1 MRTESERNAY
11 FQKLYP
17 TVNNDDLLEFRI
29 PPNQKSQMC
38 LSGVLLRFVIR
49 LPQPADQTVT
59 LLPDNYLGAKQFSSL
74 EVRIN
79 GEAVSRRNC
88 ANEYLNS
95 VQMQYVTNFS
105 VDYATTSCRTIG
117 LFDDADFD
125 GEYYKTNAAWLAKV
139 KDNRKGVNGDYVYE
153 IVMPIDSSIFT
164 SNDLLPSKTPV
175 ELSFE
180 RCKSKLSAILVGTIT
195 DAITG
200 AIKSVLELEDPY
212 LIVPFVND
220 LGMEEK
226 ERTAVSNAIKVKY
239 DDYAINRFN
248 ISKETP
254 NARIPNALTGPLPRK
269 IFFGLRPLDEF
280 NGDYKS
286 PSTTFKRFGVKKA
299 TLYVDGNVLSGYPMS
314 ISANAVTLPY
324 VRFQQ
329 NINRYMNCYASR
341 SINMDDF
348 KNFMLLYSAE
358 LDPSTSGSITFEFD
372 FEEAPTDDLVL
383 VTCCIYDR
391 TVEIDSFRNFQVV

>member
-1 MRTESERNAY
+1 MTTESERNAY

-49 LPQPADQTVT
+49 LPQPAEQNVH

-125 GEYYKTNAAWLAKV
+125 ADYFNSNRTWREKV
-139 KDNRKGVNGDYVYE
+139 LSNRNGVNDDFVYE

-164 SNDLLPSKTPV
+164 SNDKLPSKTPV

-180 RCKSKLSAILVGTIT
+180 RCRSKLSTILLGTVT
-195 DAITG
+195 DDIISR
-200 AIKSVLELEDPY
+200 IKPVLELEDPY

-220 LGMEEK
+220 LEMEEK
-226 ERTAVSNAIKVKY
+226 ERTAVSNAIKVNY

-254 NARIPNALTGPLPRK
+254 NVRIPNALTGPLPRK

-280 NGDYKS
+280 NGDYSS

-299 TLYVDGNVLSGYPMS
+299 TLYVDGNVLSGYPMN
-314 ISANAVTLPY
+314 ISENTVTLPY

-358 LDPSTSGSITFEFD
+358 LDPSSSGSITFEFD
-372 FEEAPTDDLVL
+372 FEEAPAEDLVL